1 MRSSRKHAGATAWL
15 LVVSLGCSSFAQTAL
30 TTSGTTIVAPTI
42 SSGTAITGGFPWA
55 NSFTYYVDAATGSD
69 SNPGTQS
76 LPFQTIAKVNTLAL
90 TSGQSV
96 GFKRGS
102 IWRETLTTPS
112 SGSAGSPITFGA
124 YGTGALPIIS
134 GANLVTGTWTA
145 SPTGTTAASGS
156 VTQANMRLSL
166 VSGTSFVD
174 FGTSLSSYLGDQI
187 TITDHAG
194 KNLIGYLKAAG
205 TGETYGA
212 ELLSNTDFAT
222 TTGVSVWFN
231 VTLASVAG
239 GQSGNALQLTQ
250 TGGGFGQAYET
261 FTTVNGG
268 LYRGSVYMKF
278 GTETS
283 LMGWSFFTP
292 GPGSAVRTQNAAPST
307 FTNFP
312 LYFSAAGTSYLQA
325 YTANTN
331 ATTSLFDTATVK
343 QVLTPSTTG
352 ATITTT
358 ANGSTSG
365 WTSEDVGF
373 NRNDSGGYT
382 YTVTAPGAPP
392 NVWQITW
399 TTQPKIVAINGAP
412 SLPVGSLVNVTTAG
426 SWYWSSNVL
435 YVYSTSSPATA
446 YTNPGVEA
454 SFRANGV
461 DINAKSYL
469 KFQNLQ
475 VQFAQ
480 TPGFTTATAASNITI
495 DGSTIYYNGGTG
507 IGAPTGSNNW
517 TVSNNQLSYN
527 GGGQGLG
534 LSSGDNMCLL
544 CSVGATGSGFQVY
557 GNTSTNGYG
566 DGIYINGSGHSVH
579 GNTFANNGNSGF
591 GYGIELICS
600 STEVYNNDV
609 SGSNAGYSAIELN
622 GGDNNYVHNN
632 VVHGNVGSGIALDAG
647 ISQVSYNVVYGNTTS
662 NTAGILLNGS
672 NGSLVANN
680 TLYGNYI
687 GLQLYATTTS
697 ATIKNNLVVSN
708 STVGIG
714 FASGAAGTLS
724 YNDVYG
730 NVSVNYFGLTDP
742 TGTSNNI
749 SANPLFTNPAG
760 HDFTLQDGSPAIGT
774 GVYISS
780 VSTSLT
786 PNIGAK

>member
-1 MRSSRKHAGATAWL
+1 MVRGEFCKGLLMRQFIALL
-15 LVVSLGCSSFAQTAL
+15 LVWAVQTQA
-30 TTSGTTIVAPTI
+30 A
-42 SSGTAITGGFPWA
+42 
-55 NSFTYYVDAATGSD
+55 TYYVSASGNDACNGTSQAIGTSGSC
-69 SNPGTQS
+69 TWK
-76 LPFQTIAKVNTLAL
+76 TIAKVNGSTFSA
-90 TSGQSV
+90 GDSV
-96 GFKRGS
+96 LFNKGDQ
-102 IWRETLTTPS
+102 WRETLTAPS
-112 SGSAGSPITFGA
+112 SGTSGNPITFGS
-124 YGTGALPIIS
+124 YGSGAQPVIS

-174 FGTSLSSYLGDQI
+174 FGTSLSSFTGDQI

-194 KNLIGYLKAAG
+194 KRLVGYIKAAG
-205 TGETYGA
+205 TGETYGS

-222 TTGVSVWFN
+222 TTGVTVWYN
-231 VTLASVAG
+231 STIASVAG

-250 TGGGFGQAYET
+250 VGGFGYAYQT
-261 FTTVNGG
+261 FSTTNGG
-268 LYRGSVYMKF
+268 LYRGSIYMKF

-283 LMGWSFFTP
+283 QMGWAFFTP
-292 GPGSAVRTQNAAPST
+292 GPGSAVRVQNAAPST
-307 FTNFP
+307 FTNYP

-325 YTANTN
+325 YTSNTDTKT
-331 ATTSLFDTATVK
+331 ALFDTATVK

-352 ATITTT
+352 ATITST
-358 ANGSTSG
+358 ANGSTFS
-365 WTSEDVGF
+365 WASEDVGF
-373 NRNDSGGYT
+373 NRNDSSGYT
-382 YTVTAPGAPP
+382 YTVTAPGAPA
-392 NVWQITW
+392 NVWQIAW
-399 TTQPKIVAINGAP
+399 TTQPKLVAINGTP
-412 SLPVGSLVNVTTAG
+412 SLSAGSLTSVTTPG
-426 SWYWSSNVL
+426 SWYWGSNVL
-435 YVYSTSSPATA
+435 YVYSTSDPSTA
-446 YTNPGVEA
+446 YTSPGVEA
-454 SFRANGV
+454 AFRLNGI
-461 DINAKSYL
+461 DLNAKNYL
-469 KFQNLQ
+469 T
-475 VQFAQ
+475 VQGLKVQLANSAGI
-480 TPGFTTATAASNITI
+480 TSASAASNITV
-495 DGSTIYYNGGTG
+495 DSSTLYYNGGTG

-544 CSVGATGSGFQVY
+544 CSVGATGTGFQVY
-557 GNTSTNGYG
+557 GNTSSNAYG

-579 GNTFANNGNSGF
+579 DNTFANNGNSGF

-609 SGSNAGYSAIELN
+609 SGSNAGYTAIELN

-632 VVHGNVGSGIALDAG
+632 VVHGNAGSGIALDAG
-647 ISQVSYNVVYGNTTS
+647 ISQVSYNVVYGHTTS

-742 TGTSNNI
+742 TGTNHNLS
-749 SANPLFTNPAG
+749 SNPLFTNAAG
-760 HDFTLQDGSPAIGT
+760 LDFTLQIGSPARNA
-774 GVYISS
+774 GVAIPGYSFPYAAPD
-780 VSTSLT
+780 L
-786 PNIGAK
+786 GAIPYYAKGGNTLAF